1 MFIVQVLAVTYGYRS
16 EFYNSVAIHM
26 HILESIVLSTTVN
39 SFIFGGQRTC
49 PIFCNVHVHN
59 IYTLSKGKPA
69 FFQYCTCSIA
79 LNTKKETQRRMI
91 RGDSDHHF
99 SFSNIARNPN
109 IHPHGWFVLLR
120 HCGTSLHAYLHHS
133 WSLTIEVP

>member
-16 EFYNSVAIHM
+16 KFYNSVAIHM
-26 HILESIVLSTTVN
+26 HILESIVLSTTVH

-91 RGDSDHHF
+91 EGIQTTISA
-99 SFSNIARNPN
+99 S
-109 IHPHGWFVLLR
+109 L
-120 HCGTSLHAYLHHS
+120 TSLGIPTSILMVGLYCSGTVAPPCTHISTTAGA
-133 WSLTIEVP
+133 